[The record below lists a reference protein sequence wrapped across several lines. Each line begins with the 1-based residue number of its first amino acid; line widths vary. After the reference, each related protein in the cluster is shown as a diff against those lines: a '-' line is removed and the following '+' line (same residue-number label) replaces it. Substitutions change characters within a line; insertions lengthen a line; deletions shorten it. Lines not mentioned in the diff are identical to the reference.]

1 MQMLPNVEPVSQYF
15 DEFDFVLD
23 SMDSALSGPSMTK
36 SLNRYNTTNN
46 HITCHDSLSMYMYAV
61 K

>member
-1 MQMLPNVEPVSQYF
+1 MQMLPAVEPVSQYF

-36 SLNRYNTTNN
+36 SLNRYTTRSA
-46 HITCHDSLSMYMYAV
+46 HKKC
-61 K
+61 